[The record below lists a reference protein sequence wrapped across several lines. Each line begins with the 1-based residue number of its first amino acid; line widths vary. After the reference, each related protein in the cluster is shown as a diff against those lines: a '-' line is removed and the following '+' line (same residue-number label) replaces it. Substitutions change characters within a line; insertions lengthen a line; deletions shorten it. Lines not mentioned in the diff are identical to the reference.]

1 MVYNIKNENKLH
13 KEKTDETVQI
23 ADIMEVTYFQEFLT
37 NSTERGRRNMLLRQ
51 IRFFVS
57 IVDENSFTE
66 AAEKNFVS
74 QSAISQAMNALE
86 ADLGVK
92 LIERKNR
99 SFQVTTAG
107 EYFYRKCKLLLTNLE
122 AIRKETIRLGSD
134 EDMAL
139 HIGYINLYAGPELSE
154 TIAEFSAVYP
164 EVNISVQSGTH
175 EELYHGLV
183 SGSLDIALNDQ
194 RRAFSDDYVNMEL
207 KNAECIIELSKR
219 SQLSL
224 YERLEVGELAKMSCI
239 IVSSKEQREM
249 EAEYYR
255 NILGLAND
263 FIYAETQEE
272 ARLMVIGN
280 RGFLPVEVVG
290 KLPEVSGAIRR
301 IPLFHRNRRVTRKYC
316 LFWQK
321 ERTGYYI
328 EEFANIL
335 RKHFS

>member
-1 MVYNIKNENKLH
+1 
-13 KEKTDETVQI
+13 
-23 ADIMEVTYFQEFLT
+23 
-37 NSTERGRRNMLLRQ
+37 MLLRQ
-51 IRFFVS
+51 IQFFVS

-66 AAEKNFVS
+66 AAEKNYVS

-99 SFQVTTAG
+99 SFQITTAG
-107 EYFYRKCKLLLTNLE
+107 EYFYRKCKSLLTDLDS
-122 AIRKETIRLGSD
+122 IRNETIRLGSD
-134 EDMAL
+134 EEMAL
-139 HIGYINLYAGPELSE
+139 HVGYINLYAGLELSE
-154 TIAEFSAVYP
+154 AIAEFSALYP

-183 SGSLDIALNDQ
+183 SGSIDLALNDQ

-207 KNAECIIELSKR
+207 KNAECIIELSER
-219 SQLSL
+219 SELSA
-224 YERLEVGELAKMSCI
+224 YERLEVGDLAKMSCI
-239 IVSSKEQREM
+239 IVSSKEQRET

-255 NILGLAND
+255 NVLGFAND
-263 FIYAETQEE
+263 FLFAETQEE

-290 KLPEVSGAIRR
+290 KLPEVSGAIHRV
-301 IPLFHRNRRVTRKYC
+301 PLYRKNRRVTRKYC
-316 LFWQK
+316 LFWPE

-328 EEFANIL
+328 EEFAEML
-335 RKHFS
+335 RKRLS